1 MKNKKLEPKTRFI
14 RVRCE
19 KCKNE
24 QNIFS
29 NPSSKVLCLVCS
41 EVMAESKGGR
51 GKINAKILE
60 LLP

>member
-41 EVMAESKGGR
+41 EVMAEPKGGR
-51 GKINAKILE
+51 GKIHSKILE